1 MAIRSRSLVSRPQ
14 VAALTLAAAFLCL
27 GAPAARAQLFNWDS
41 ALPPAQIERMIQAS
55 GYRLTG
61 PVVRHGAVYLADVL
75 GRQNDPERLIIDA
88 QEGRL
93 LQRFPAA
100 AARRQATAVGG
111 WSNEPQQTGSLFSWF
126 MGDDDVDAPRPPAA
140 IDSETGPQPLHA
152 TPAAPVHAPI
162 AKEAARTDETSTPH
176 VIMAPNFEPNAAT
189 RTQLLEKP
197 RLRPQARH
205 KRPELTPV
213 AQPATAPNDGRPAPI
228 VQPAAAPSAT
238 TPTASVGQPA
248 AVPSV
253 APAAAR
259 VAPVQPAAPHV
270 AETRV
275 APAAVAPAPVSK
287 TSSVKPALNDVP
299 VAPLE

>member
-1 MAIRSRSLVSRPQ
+1 
-14 VAALTLAAAFLCL
+14 
-27 GAPAARAQLFNWDS
+27 
-41 ALPPAQIERMIQAS
+41 MIQAS

-140 IDSETGPQPLHA
+140 IDSGRTQPLHA

-162 AKEAARTDETSTPH
+162 AKEAARTDEPSTPH

-287 TSSVKPALNDVP
+287 ASSVKPALNDVP

>member
-1 MAIRSRSLVSRPQ
+1 MSVMAIRSRSLVSRPQ

-111 WSNEPQQTGSLFSWF
+111 WSTSRSKQARCSPGSWATTTLTRR
-126 MGDDDVDAPRPPAA
+126 ARRPPSTARP
-140 IDSETGPQPLHA
+140 DPSRSMRRPPRRSMRRS
-152 TPAAPVHAPI
+152 PRRRRAPTRPPRRTSLWLPI
-162 AKEAARTDETSTPH
+162 LSRT
-176 VIMAPNFEPNAAT
+176 
-189 RTQLLEKP
+189 R
-197 RLRPQARH
+197 
-205 KRPELTPV
+205 
-213 AQPATAPNDGRPAPI
+213 RPARNCWR
-228 VQPAAAPSAT
+228 SR
-238 TPTASVGQPA
+238 G
-248 AVPSV
+248 
-253 APAAAR
+253 
-259 VAPVQPAAPHV
+259 
-270 AETRV
+270 
-275 APAAVAPAPVSK
+275 
-287 TSSVKPALNDVP
+287 
-299 VAPLE
+299 

>member
-1 MAIRSRSLVSRPQ
+1 
-14 VAALTLAAAFLCL
+14 
-27 GAPAARAQLFNWDS
+27 
-41 ALPPAQIERMIQAS
+41 MIQAS

-111 WSNEPQQTGSLFSWF
+111 WSTSRSNRLAVLLVHGRRRRRRA
-126 MGDDDVDAPRPPAA
+126 APAGRHRQPRR
-140 IDSETGPQPLHA
+140 DRRPLHA

-197 RLRPQARH
+197 RLRPQARR

-275 APAAVAPAPVSK
+275 APAAVARRAG
-287 TSSVKPALNDVP
+287 
-299 VAPLE
+299 LESLVGQAGASTTCRSRRSNRQKGRRKRRPQPD